1 MTSVRPAVNGNRR
14 SIQLSCRTGELVV
27 GAGAP
32 IFYEQPSQV
41 AVLIDASGI
50 AFDDHATKAMG
61 EAFEAACRALHDTG
75 RPQIVYD
82 VIAKRII

>member
-1 MTSVRPAVNGNRR
+1 
-14 SIQLSCRTGELVV
+14 
-27 GAGAP
+27 
-32 IFYEQPSQV
+32 
-41 AVLIDASGI
+41 
-50 AFDDHATKAMG
+50 MG